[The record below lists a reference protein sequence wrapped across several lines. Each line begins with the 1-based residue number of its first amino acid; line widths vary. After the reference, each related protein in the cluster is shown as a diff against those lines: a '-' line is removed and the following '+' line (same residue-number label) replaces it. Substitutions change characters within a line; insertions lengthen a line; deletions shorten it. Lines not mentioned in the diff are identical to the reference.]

1 MSKKILAT
9 FSTDW
14 HIKEDNTE
22 QIIDLVT
29 QQCELNK
36 KSGCKI
42 MVCLG
47 DVFNSR
53 KSQTLLVLNTFGKI
67 LDIIDSYGLI
77 LYCIPGNHDKTSYES
92 NESFLDQ
99 FQYHPALSLIK
110 LLGGIPFRD
119 TNVFLHFIP
128 FFSNDLWVEKF
139 KELLD
144 HQEIIPHIDNKTK
157 HILCSHI
164 AVQGSQNNDGTKVE
178 SSIKPS
184 MFKDFHKVFLGHYH
198 NQQQI
203 GSNIFH
209 LPSIQQNNFGEDE
222 EKGFTVLYEDGSHEL
237 VKSKFK
243 PYKKVKIDVDKL
255 SKSELNE
262 VINEYTKEAQNSYV
276 RFILEGREETL
287 KSIDKDKFLQVGI
300 DVKTKS
306 NEIGII
312 EDFDTVEISQYTDE
326 NIVEEFEQFCE
337 EKGLDFKQGIKYLK

>member
-1 MSKKILAT
+1 MNKKILAT

-14 HIKEDNTE
+14 HIKDDNTE
-22 QIIDLVT
+22 QIIDIVT

-36 KSGCKI
+36 ESGCKT

-47 DVFNSR
+47 DIFNSR

-67 LDIIDSYGLI
+67 LDIIASYDLM

-92 NESFLDQ
+92 EESFLDQ
-99 FQYHPALSLIK
+99 FKYHPCFKLINRTDILK
-110 LLGGIPFRD
+110 FENERIILY
-119 TNVFLHFIP
+119 FLP
-128 FFSNDLWVEKF
+128 FFSNELWLDRMDYLNFEDSF
-139 KELLD
+139 KEGD
-144 HQEIIPHIDNKTK
+144 K

-164 AVQGSQNNDGTKVE
+164 AVQGSRNNDGTKVE

-184 MFKDFHKVFLGHYH
+184 MFKSFYKVFLGHYH

-222 EKGFTVLYEDGSHEL
+222 DKGFTVLYEDGSHEL

-276 RFILEGREETL
+276 RFILEGREENL
-287 KSIDKDKFLQVGI
+287 KSIDKDKFLQAGI

-312 EDFDTVEISQYTDE
+312 EDFDTVEISQYTDD